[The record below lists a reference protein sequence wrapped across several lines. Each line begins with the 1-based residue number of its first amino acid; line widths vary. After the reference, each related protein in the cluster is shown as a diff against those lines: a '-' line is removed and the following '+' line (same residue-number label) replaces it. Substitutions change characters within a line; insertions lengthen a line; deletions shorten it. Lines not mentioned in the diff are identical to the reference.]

1 MSCVWWKVCFFVFNT
16 FFWSFEFFPCR
27 LRFEKNHLPVVGSQ
41 QLWGLACAYGA
52 SKTRVW
58 KPKDVDPG
66 PPPWLWLGVPPSI
79 EERSDGSQTIGCCWN
94 FSKIKRCHHFHKK
107 TLNLNLWNTITHHNR
122 DPLHAQVLAQR
133 LCRQPWF
140 AITWVRVGFF
150 EGNGMMSW
158 SFFKWGK
165 SFVSGNGG
173 GLCFH
178 SKTLL
183 THLCHDSV
191 STQIVTR
198 LIEQICVCQV
208 AGKAKSLWPVQESQ

>member
-1 MSCVWWKVCFFVFNT
+1 MAGSPTKHWRTLRWVSNHWMLL
-16 FFWSFEFFPCR
+16 EFF
-27 LRFEKNHLPVVGSQ
+27 KNQEVSPFPQ
-41 QLWGLACAYGA
+41 
-52 SKTRVW
+52 
-58 KPKDVDPG
+58 
-66 PPPWLWLGVPPSI
+66 
-79 EERSDGSQTIGCCWN
+79 
-94 FSKIKRCHHFHKK
+94 KK
-107 TLNLNLWNTITHHNR
+107 TLNLNLWNTITHHNC

-158 SFFKWGK
+158 SFFRWGK
-165 SFVSGNGG
+165 ALWVAMVGDCVFMF
-173 GLCFH
+173 FH

-198 LIEQICVCQV
+198 LIEQICVSSRWK
-208 AGKAKSLWPVQESQ
+208 GKKFMACPRVTVVEDRFFPAVVKQISKLFHWIFLWNWIIFQCSSKCRVFFYLLRDGYSMIWYYVTYWYYQWIYI